1 MTLSTWTAAESAKRQ
16 QRETEV
22 ASWNTKSTPW
32 CELVVQRAE
41 QAASQGEITSR
52 WHKHSAFSIEA
63 ILCGGWCSGS
73 RAGIVLVQR
82 RSRA

>member
-16 QRETEV
+16 QREMEV
-22 ASWNTKSTPW
+22 ASWNTKITPW
-32 CELVVQRAE
+32 CEPVAQRAE
-41 QAASQGEITSR
+41 QAALQGEITSR
-52 WHKHSAFSIEA
+52 WHRHSAFSTGP
-63 ILCGGWCSGS
+63 ILCGWWCSGS